1 MKRNESKA
9 TLTKKGGSQKQKW
22 ILLEKINDL
31 LLDAMKS
38 SQTEQRI

>member
-9 TLTKKGGSQKQKW
+9 TLTKKVGSQKQKW